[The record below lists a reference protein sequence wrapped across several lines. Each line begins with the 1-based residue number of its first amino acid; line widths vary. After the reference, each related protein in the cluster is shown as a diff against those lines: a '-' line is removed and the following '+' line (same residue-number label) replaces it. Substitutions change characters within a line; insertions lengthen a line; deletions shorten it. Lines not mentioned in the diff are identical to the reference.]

1 VKVFGVAGLKGVES
15 GAETVDF
22 LAVTSETNFMTTMD
36 DANDFFAATFQNST
50 AQLALWALSHP
61 ITSARLLGFAST
73 GSGYD
78 LTQHT
83 FWPIAPLSLGTAAA
97 KLRFAPCASN
107 TPVSNPDEDSDTYL
121 ANNLQ
126 TYIATQSACWTVS
139 AQLYVD
145 DDSTPIEDTTVKW
158 SAPWVDLATLTLTA
172 GQDVWSSPTSQKMC
186 EEISFNPWQ
195 THPDN
200 APQGDV
206 QTLRKAVYT
215 QEQVFRHATLQ
226 QSATDWTQAT
236 LQTYIAAAGTL
247 SPPAPAPAPANNG
260 NQRQDAAP
268 TLASAQN
275 TSAVTLFTSALVMCV
290 ALLMSL

>member
-1 VKVFGVAGLKGVES
+1 VKAFGVAGLKGVES

-172 GQDVWSSPTSQKMC
+172 GQDVWSSQTSQKMC

-200 APQGDV
+200 GLRVMCRRCARLY
-206 QTLRKAVYT
+206 TLRSRCFVT
-215 QEQVFRHATLQ
+215 RHCNKVQPIGRKKRFKLTSLLLAPCRLPRLRLRLPTTAINDKMQ
-226 QSATDWTQAT
+226 RPH
-236 LQTYIAAAGTL
+236 
-247 SPPAPAPAPANNG
+247 SPARRRTPPPSHCS
-260 NQRQDAAP
+260 RRRW
-268 TLASAQN
+268 
-275 TSAVTLFTSALVMCV
+275 
-290 ALLMSL
+290 